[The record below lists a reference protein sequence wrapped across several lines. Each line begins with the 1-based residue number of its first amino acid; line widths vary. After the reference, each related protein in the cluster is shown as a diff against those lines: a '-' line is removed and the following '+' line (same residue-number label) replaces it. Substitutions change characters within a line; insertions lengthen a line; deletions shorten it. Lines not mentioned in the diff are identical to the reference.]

1 MRTLI
6 DIEKEKLQTLAKLAK
21 KNHVSRAS
29 LIREAIDNYLESVP
43 PPQQKKPKVFGL
55 LKGRPGLEGLDF
67 QKKLR
72 SEWDK

>member
-6 DIEKEKLQTLAKLAK
+6 DIEKEKLQALTVLAK

-29 LIREAIDNYLESVP
+29 LVRKAIDNFLELS
-43 PPQQKKPKVFGL
+43 PPQQKSQKAFGL
-55 LKGRPGLEGLDF
+55 LKSRPHLEGLDF